1 MSSSVIVRFLM
12 VMGNMMIVYQKD
24 ILDAS
29 KKCRE
34 VKNIFYV
41 GIVVSNLVGGPAL
54 DAIPVG

>member
-1 MSSSVIVRFLM
+1 MVR
-12 VMGNMMIVYQKD
+12 GNMMIVYQKD

-34 VKNIFYV
+34 MKNIFYV
-41 GIVVSNLVGGPAL
+41 GIVVRNLVGGPAL